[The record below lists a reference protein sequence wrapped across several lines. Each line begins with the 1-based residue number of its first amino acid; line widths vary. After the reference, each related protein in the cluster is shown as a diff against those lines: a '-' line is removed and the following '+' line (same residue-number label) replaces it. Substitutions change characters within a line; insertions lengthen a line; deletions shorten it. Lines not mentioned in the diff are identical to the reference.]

1 MIMKKS
7 LITIACL
14 AAFLLSGQ
22 DLVKEGDFSRLK
34 SLDGFAMTNGAG
46 SAGLFTEKDTWNKCA
61 KLAISKVVKTAKNTE
76 LTAACLW
83 IPCTRQNLGFA
94 VKPDSKYRFSLEL
107 KGSKAMRVNVAV
119 QVWDNGKGLW
129 QGKVVSTTLGGVNIS
144 TDWKKYDGTFKTGPQ
159 TEKAAL
165 QIQLWFDTQY
175 GPARF
180 AVGDH
185 VLIDNVVLEEVKPAE
200 APAAGGTAK

>member
-1 MIMKKS
+1 MKKS
-7 LITIACL
+7 LIGVTCL
-14 AAFLLSGQ
+14 ASLVLFGQ
-22 DLVKEGDFSRLK
+22 NLVKEGDFTKVTR

-46 SAGLFTEKDTWNKCA
+46 SAVLFTEKDTANKCV

-83 IPCTRQNLGFA
+83 IPCTRQNRGAA
-94 VKPDSKYRFSLEL
+94 VKPDTQYRFSIDL
-107 KGSKAMRVNVAV
+107 KGSKAMRVSVAANT
-119 QVWDNGKGLW
+119 WDKGKGLW
-129 QGKVVSTTLGGVNIS
+129 QGKTVSAAPGGFNVT
-144 TDWKKYDGTFKTGPQ
+144 TDWKKYEGTFKTGPQ

-185 VLIDNVVLEEVKPAE
+185 VLIDNVVLEEVKPEA
-200 APAAGGTAK
+200 APAPAQPAK

>member
-1 MIMKKS
+1 MKHLLIGISCIAS
-7 LITIACL
+7 LVLC
-14 AAFLLSGQ
+14 GQ
-22 DLVKEGDFSRLK
+22 NLVKEGDFTKVAR

-46 SAGLFTEKDTWNKCA
+46 SAVLFTEKDTANKCV

-83 IPCTRQNLGFA
+83 IPCTRKNRGAA
-94 VKPDSKYRFSLEL
+94 VKPDTRYRFSLEL
-107 KGSKAMRVNVAV
+107 KGSKAMRVTVAA
-119 QVWDNGKGLW
+119 QTWDKGKGLW
-129 QGKVVSTTLGGVNIS
+129 QGKAVSTVPGGFNVS
-144 TDWKKYDGTFKTGPQ
+144 TEWKKYEGMFKTGPQ